1 MTHTGRGD
9 FRTGGPLREEG
20 ALVAAVAGTQTHK
33 TVEWVV
39 SAHNVRLHSVAAQ
52 ELVSSGPQ
60 PRMAD
65 TPQGY
70 KADGSR
76 QYSCRS
82 HYCWGWYSSRDYKRG
97 SAGSAIAAGHI
108 AEGCT
113 PVGSRTQGIGTH
125 SWKHSCATRREWAT
139 FATGRTECA
148 KTRTIH
154 DRPRTPREPCCSLPV
169 PRRSH
174 IHCSAP
180 RISRLGRSDGRYGP
194 VPY

>member
-1 MTHTGRGD
+1 M
-9 FRTGGPLREEG
+9 
-20 ALVAAVAGTQTHK
+20 AAVAGMQTRK
-33 TVEWVV
+33 TAEWVV

-60 PRMAD
+60 QRMAD

-82 HYCWGWYSSRDYKRG
+82 YYCWGRYSSRDYKRG

-113 PVGSRTQGIGTH
+113 LVGSRSQGIGTH
-125 SWKHSCATRREWAT
+125 SWKHLCATRREWAT
-139 FATGRTECA
+139 FATGRMKCA
-148 KTRTIH
+148 KTPTIH
-154 DRPRTPREPCCSLPV
+154 DRPRTPGNSCYSLPV

-174 IHCSAP
+174 IHCFAP
-180 RISRLGRSDGRYGP
+180 SISRLGRSVGRYEP
-194 VPY
+194 VPH